1 MSHQMGLGIS
11 ILIGQCAE
19 SKQTTYNSTGLAKPA
34 RHQVQL
40 LRVSTLQPNMTTN
53 L

>member
-1 MSHQMGLGIS
+1 MSHQMGLGTS

-34 RHQVQL
+34 RHYVHCYASQHCN
-40 LRVSTLQPNMTTN
+40 PA
-53 L
+53 